1 MCENDAVL
9 IENAEVNISQ
19 CDAGTLCITSKLM
32 TAFNERVRV
41 KEEKSGMNKSDRAC

>member
-19 CDAGTLCITSKLM
+19 YDGRHTLRHKQI
-32 TAFNERVRV
+32 
-41 KEEKSGMNKSDRAC
+41 EECLQRHRKFQSIHNCS